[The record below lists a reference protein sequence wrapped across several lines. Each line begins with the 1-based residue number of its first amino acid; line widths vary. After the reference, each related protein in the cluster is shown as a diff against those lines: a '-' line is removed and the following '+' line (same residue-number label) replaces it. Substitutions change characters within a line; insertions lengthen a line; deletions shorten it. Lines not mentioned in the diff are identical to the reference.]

1 MTDWEEKM
9 KMSRLG
15 LRLCVGVASLTA
27 LTFGALAAQTI
38 TAAGAT
44 FPAIIYGKWFEQFRQ
59 KDPSV
64 QINYQA
70 IGSGGGIKQLTA
82 GTVDFGASD
91 KPMSDEEIAEV
102 VKQRKFKPLHFPT
115 VLGAVVPIY
124 NIEGVTKELK
134 FTGDALAGIFLG
146 TVTKWND
153 KAIASANPGVKL
165 PDQAITVVVRSDSS
179 GTSFVFTDFL
189 TKVNDAWKNKVGA
202 NAAPNWPVGLRAK
215 GSEGVSGQVK
225 QLPNSIGYVELTYAI
240 QNNMGYGSV
249 QNSATKFI
257 KAELASVTA
266 AAAGAAASMPED
278 FRVSI
283 TNAPGAA
290 AYPISTFTWLLI
302 PDKISDPTKKKAIT
316 EFLSWMLTTGQQSAA
331 PLHYAPLPKQVI
343 AKEQKAIS
351 LIK

>member
-1 MTDWEEKM
+1 MTK
-9 KMSRLG
+9 LG
-15 LRLCVGVASLTA
+15 LRLVTGVATLSALTA
-27 LTFGALAAQTI
+27 AAFAAQTI

-44 FPAIIYGKWFEQFRQ
+44 FPAIVYGKWFEQFRQ
-59 KDPSV
+59 KDPNV

-82 GTVDFGASD
+82 GTIDFGASD
-91 KPMSDEEIAEV
+91 KPMDDKEIAAVIE
-102 VKQRKFKPLHFPT
+102 QRKFKPLHFPT

-124 NIEGVTKELK
+124 NISGVTKELK
-134 FTGDALAGIFLG
+134 FTGDTLAGIFMG

-153 KAIASANPGVKL
+153 KSIAASNPGVKL
-165 PDQAITVVVRSDSS
+165 PGDNITVVVRSDSS

-189 TKVNDAWKNKVGA
+189 SKVNPEWKAKIGA
-202 NAAPNWPVGLRAK
+202 NAAPNWPTNLLRAK
-215 GSEGVSGQVK
+215 GSEGVSGQVQ

-249 QNSATKFI
+249 KNAVGKFV
-257 KAELASVTA
+257 KADLASVTA
-266 AAAGAAASMPED
+266 AAAGAAASMPDD

-283 TNAPGAA
+283 TNAPGDT

-316 EFLSWMLTTGQQSAA
+316 EFLTWMLGSGQQSAA
-331 PLHYAPLPKQVI
+331 PLHYAPLPKQVV
-343 AKEQKAIS
+343 AREQKAIA